1 MATSRITAGILPI
14 ELAIIKRP
22 PLMEVKVA
30 PAVTIP
36 DGTKG
41 IILSKI
47 ISANTWMGELFLIF
61 IKIE

>member
-22 PLMEVKVA
+22 PLMEVKEA

-41 IILSKI
+41 IILNRI
-47 ISANTWMGELFLIF
+47 ISINTCIGELFLIF